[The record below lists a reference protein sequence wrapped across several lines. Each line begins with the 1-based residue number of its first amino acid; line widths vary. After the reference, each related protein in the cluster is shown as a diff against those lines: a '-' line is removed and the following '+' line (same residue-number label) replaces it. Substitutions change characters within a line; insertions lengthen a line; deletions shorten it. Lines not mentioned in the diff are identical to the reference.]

1 MPVLASTVYRPRSLK
16 LWPVR
21 SVVTEL
27 REQREADAKAE
38 AEQRRREER
47 RTEEGRVFA
56 RMMPDR
62 CSSTVFA
69 GWRGTTAK
77 DVDALLAFRSVV
89 FAENLSWECERQIRA
104 VEAARAAKSRRI

>member
-1 MPVLASTVYRPRSLK
+1 MG
-16 LWPVR
+16 
-21 SVVTEL
+21 TEL

-69 GWRGTTAK
+69 GWRGTTAIRWTIAGF
-77 DVDALLAFRSVV
+77 VVLALGIFGSKLALEVLLQTQ
-89 FAENLSWECERQIRA
+89 A
-104 VEAARAAKSRRI
+104 